1 MVPNE
6 GSQPGGGSCI
16 IIEPGT
22 HDLVPM
28 QLIGSA
34 EMGCIIS
41 KLEYRLYTSS
51 WTPDDYLAPLLSL
64 LTDFLNIL
72 ILSLY
77 PLNC

>member
-1 MVPNE
+1 MVPNK

-41 KLEYRLYTSS
+41 KFKVKVV
-51 WTPDDYLAPLLSL
+51 D
-64 LTDFLNIL
+64 
-72 ILSLY
+72 
-77 PLNC
+77 